1 MAEAK
6 MGTAYAREM
15 IEAFREIAADNKFPE
30 LSGKLTA
37 LADKLE
43 IVCTKI
49 WYKTQK
55 GNEYMAKVSDDMGDF
70 KGKVAGSADAAA
82 AEAYAAPFIK
92 SLDDTANMVM
102 EMKVRMT

>member
-1 MAEAK
+1 M
-6 MGTAYAREM
+6 
-15 IEAFREIAADNKFPE
+15 
-30 LSGKLTA
+30 
-37 LADKLE
+37 E

-55 GNEYMAKVSDDMGDF
+55 GNEYMAKMAEDMGDF
-70 KGKVAGSADAAA
+70 KAKVAASADAAA
-82 AEAYAAPFIK
+82 ADALAAPLIK

>member
-37 LADKLE
+37 LAAKLE

-55 GNEYMAKVSDDMGDF
+55 GNEYMEKIAGEMGDF
-70 KGKVAGSADAAA
+70 KGKVAACADAAA
-82 AEAYAAPFIK
+82 ADALAAPLIK

>member
-1 MAEAK
+1 MAEVK
-6 MGTAYAREM
+6 MGTHIAREM
-15 IEAFREIAADNKFPE
+15 IETFREIAADNKFPD
-30 LSGKLTA
+30 LSAQLVA

-43 IVCTKI
+43 IVCPKI

-55 GNEYMAKVSDDMGDF
+55 GNEYMAKMSDEMGDL
-70 KGKVAGSADAAA
+70 KGKVAGCADAAA
-82 AEAYAAPFIK
+82 AQALAAPLIK